1 MRINLPRVLI
11 GGILGGLIINIG
23 EWFLNFVIVV
33 DFSREFFAKHNVP
46 LPEAG
51 ALIPGIGMNFLL
63 GVVIALG
70 YASIRPRFGG
80 GPRSA
85 LIFALFAWF
94 LVYVYPGVF
103 NMILFSIPLKQTLI
117 AFGWSLFEYVLAALV
132 SAAIY
137 KEN

>member
-1 MRINLPRVLI
+1 MKINLPRVLV
-11 GGILGGLIINIG
+11 GGLLGGLIINIG
-23 EWFLNFVIVV
+23 EWFLNFVIVA
-33 DFSREFFAKHNVP
+33 DFSKEFFALHNIP
-46 LPEAG
+46 LPTAS
-51 ALIPGIGMNFLL
+51 ALLPGVGMNFLL
-63 GVVIALG
+63 GIVIALG
-70 YASIRPRFGG
+70 YASIRPRFGA

-103 NMILFSIPLKQTLI
+103 NAILFSIPVKQTLI
-117 AFGWSLFEYVLAALV
+117 AFGWSLLEYVLAALV